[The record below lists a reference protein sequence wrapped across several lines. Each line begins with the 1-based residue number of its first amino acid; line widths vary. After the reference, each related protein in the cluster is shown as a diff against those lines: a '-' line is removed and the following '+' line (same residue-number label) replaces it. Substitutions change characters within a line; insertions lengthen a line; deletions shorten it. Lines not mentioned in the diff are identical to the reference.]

1 MMLIIVRLLMPAD
14 DDAAY
19 ADVERGLTA
28 VVGSNDAFSSNCNSY

>member
-1 MMLIIVRLLMPAD
+1 MLMKMLMLMPAD

-28 VVGSNDAFSSNCNSY
+28 VVGSKDAFSSNCNSY